1 MTTILTI
8 LQNVLLML
16 KSGQLPELGRWTYL
30 LLAMLVAV
38 EGPIAT
44 LLGAV
49 AASAGLMRP
58 SLVFLSAAAGNLT
71 ADSFWYTLGYLGKTE
86 WLFRVGKR
94 FQITQKTLE
103 HIESQMHKHAT
114 RLLFLAKLSMSLM
127 IPSLIAAG
135 LVKVPW
141 RRWFPGVFGG
151 EMIWTGTLV
160 LIGFYT
166 TEAIKQVKQGLEGFI
181 LAATLAFVAFIFW
194 QAHRILKKRTSSDT
208 EVNNKP
214 E

>member
-1 MTTILTI
+1 MTNILTI
-8 LQNVLLML
+8 LQNVLIML

-30 LLAMLVAV
+30 LLALLVAV

-44 LLGAV
+44 LLGA
-49 AASAGLMRP
+49 AAAAAGLMRP
-58 SLVFLSAAAGNLT
+58 TVVFMAAAAGNLT
-71 ADSFWYTLGYLGKTE
+71 ADTLWYTLGYLGKTE

-103 HIESQMHKHAT
+103 HIEDQMHRHAT

-151 EMIWTGTLV
+151 EMIWTGSLV
-160 LIGFYT
+160 LIGFYST
-166 TEAIKQVKQGLEGFI
+166 VAIKQVREGLEGFI
-181 LAATLAFVAFIFW
+181 LAGTLAFVAFIFW
-194 QAHRILKKRTSSDT
+194 QAHRFLKRSTSIDLPQDDQ
-208 EVNNKP
+208 P